1 MRIGGRVSS
10 NRAVKGKSGN
20 NPSNLIGPS
29 ATTST
34 SRRTPMW
41 PFDYVF
47 GTPEPTPSLLP
58 GGMVELA
65 TNAVLLVCGYLSFKV
80 NAAHT
85 ASTAARLH
93 VALLCACSAPCCL

>member
-47 GTPEPTPSLLP
+47 GTPEPTPSLL
-58 GGMVELA
+58 GGMVGLA